1 MIKLEEKFSAT
12 VVMDGVIIP
21 NLWDIKINLYPD
33 PEKIRAQKDY
43 MKVVE
48 RITYFITETLES
60 SILLGP
66 MSFDRFSKGLGG
78 LQGKVHFLPDE
89 PFDHMLAICLFSKIH
104 SIIEEIFMVDS
115 ITVSSYQS
123 QGISHEHSLDTGD
136 ANTLKQVAL
145 PGYETYADYWYKR
158 DCQWFT
164 LSEEGLKLKSKT
176 WEELKL
182 GLDREPGTVVN
193 LKDFKNISKPGK
205 NDDPET

>member
-1 MIKLEEKFSAT
+1 
-12 VVMDGVIIP
+12 
-21 NLWDIKINLYPD
+21 
-33 PEKIRAQKDY
+33 
-43 MKVVE
+43 
-48 RITYFITETLES
+48 
-60 SILLGP
+60 
-66 MSFDRFSKGLGG
+66 
-78 LQGKVHFLPDE
+78 
-89 PFDHMLAICLFSKIH
+89 MLAICLFSKIH

-145 PGYETYADYWYKR
+145 PGYESYADYWYKR
-158 DCQWFT
+158 DCQWFK
-164 LSEEGLKLKSKT
+164 LSEEGLTLKSKT

-193 LKDFKNISKPGK
+193 LKDFKNISRPGK